1 MATEY
6 FRLRPADWAWDR
18 MLEEGQG
25 RRGSGRALGRLA
37 ARREEIWAPE
47 VPAITACRLT
57 APPAETDGVRARPA
71 WGDADQ
77 IRSGGGGLDLGCV
90 LAYPGG
96 GG

>member
-18 MLEEGQG
+18 P
-25 RRGSGRALGRLA
+25 GSRRALGRLA

-77 IRSGGGGLDLGCV
+77 IRSGGGLDGSGISLFFPLLCG
-90 LAYPGG
+90 
-96 GG
+96 